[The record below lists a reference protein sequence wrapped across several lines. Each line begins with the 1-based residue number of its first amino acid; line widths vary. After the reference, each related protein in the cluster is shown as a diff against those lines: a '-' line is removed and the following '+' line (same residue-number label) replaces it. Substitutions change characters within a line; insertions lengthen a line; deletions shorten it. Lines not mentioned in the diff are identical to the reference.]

1 MVPWNL
7 QTHVA
12 SSRLLRHGIS
22 VACIAIARL
31 ALGAL
36 ILLVLLCPRA
46 PALDPSL
53 DLTQYT
59 HTAWTARDGLKGSTR
74 SIAQTPDGYLWIGT
88 EFGLVR
94 FDGARFVQWSP
105 PPGQQLPNS
114 NIVAL
119 LAARDGTL
127 WIGTLEGLASWKDGR
142 LTQYPEINGGA
153 IALLEDHQG
162 TVWAGSS
169 GSICSIRGGKTECQ
183 GINGSEGTGLYYLYG
198 NRGTAVYSLYEDTIQ
213 RLWAGTE
220 AGLWQ
225 FNPGPPRRYTPQQV
239 STQQGVVQGDRAAG
253 LVFISGE
260 NYLLRQLARNNI
272 EYYAVPGVRGSF
284 KASHLLRDR
293 KGALWIGTYDQGLL
307 RVYQGKTSRFALG
320 EGLSGN
326 LVTAFFE
333 DREGS
338 IWVGTTNGLDRFR
351 EPAVA
356 TISAYQGLRSPVWS
370 VLPARDSS
378 VWIGSFDG
386 LQRWNEGQLTIYL
399 SAGVSGKQVV
409 GQPRAIN
416 GVVREIT
423 DPELPDNYIGSLYE
437 DQRGRVW
444 VTTSKGVVWFDNGR
458 VTRVSGLPLGSANA
472 IIADEGDGVWISYP
486 SNGLFHVAHGEV
498 VQSVPWPW
506 SDKGDDPRLSAV
518 VPDSA
523 KGGLWLGSA
532 RLGIAHFKDGQLS
545 AWLGSKD
552 GLGADLI
559 WNLYVDHEGTL
570 WAATEGGLSRVRDGR
585 VSTLTTKNGLPCSA
599 VHWVIEDDASSLWL
613 STACGLVRIDR
624 SDLQP
629 WALNDINTI
638 HPTIFDGSDGFRMH
652 AMLTAYSPVVKK
664 APDGKLWFAH
674 NDGVSSIDPHN
685 LRLNGLPPPVHIE
698 QIAANGKTY
707 AAVDGLRLPP
717 RVRDLAIDYTALS
730 LVAPEKVRFRFK
742 LEGQDADWREVVNV
756 RHVQYSN
763 LAPGN
768 YRFRV
773 MASNNSG
780 VWNEQGASLDFAI
793 APAYYQTNWFR
804 ALGVVALLALL
815 WVSYRARVRQL
826 RRQEKKLRDVVE
838 TIPTIA
844 WTALPDG
851 WVDFS
856 NHHWEEYTGLSLEKG
871 AGSGWEVAVHPND
884 VKRQVEKWRASVASG
899 EPYESEAR
907 YRRADGEY
915 RWFLVRAVPLRDT
928 RGKIVKWYGTKTDIE
943 DRKRAEQERESL
955 RSDLAHVN
963 RVSMLGEL
971 AASLSHELKQPIA
984 ATITNAKTCMRWLKR
999 DQPDVDEA
1007 CEATDRIVEDGK
1019 RAADI
1024 IDRLR
1029 SLYKKAPP
1037 NRELVEVNE
1046 IIGEMVVLL
1055 RGEAHRY
1062 GVSMRMD
1069 LAPDLPK
1076 ITADRVQLQQVLMNL
1091 MLNAIEAMKETGGV
1105 LTAKSQLDQDGQVL
1119 ISVSDTGVGLP
1130 AEKADEIFNAFFTT
1144 KPQGSGMGLAISRS
1158 IVESHGGHLWATPNS
1173 GRGAEFHFTLPTA
1186 AVEVRVPAAG
1196 T

>member
-7 QTHVA
+7 KSQVA
-12 SSRLLRHGIS
+12 SSRVIGHGRL
-22 VACIAIARL
+22 VACVAIARL

-53 DLTQYT
+53 DLTQYS
-59 HTAWTARDGLKGSTR
+59 HTAWTSRDGLMGSTR
-74 SIAQTPDGYLWIGT
+74 SIVQTPDGYLWIGT
-88 EFGLVR
+88 EFGLFR
-94 FDGARFVQWSP
+94 FDGVRFVQWSP
-105 PPGQQLPNS
+105 PPGQHLPSS

-119 LAARDGTL
+119 LAASDGTL
-127 WIGTLEGLASWKDGR
+127 WIGTLEGLASWKDRR

-153 IALLEDHQG
+153 LALLEDHEG
-162 TVWAGSS
+162 TVWVGSS
-169 GSICSIRGGKTECQ
+169 GRLCSIRGEKSECQ
-183 GINGSEGTGLYYLYG
+183 DINGNSGTGLYYLYG
-198 NRGTAVYSLYEDTIQ
+198 NRGAAVYSLYEDTNQ
-213 RLWAGTE
+213 RLWTGTE
-220 AGLWQ
+220 LGLWQ
-225 FNPGPPRRYTPQQV
+225 FNPGPPKRYTPQQV

-260 NYLLRQLARNNI
+260 DYVVRQLSEDKI
-272 EYYAVPGVRGSF
+272 EKYAVPGVRGPF

-293 KGALWIGTYDQGLL
+293 NAALWIGTYDQGLL

-351 EPAVA
+351 APAVV
-356 TISAYQGLRSPVWS
+356 TISAHQGLRSPVWS
-370 VLPARDSS
+370 VLPARDVS

-386 LQRWNEGQLTIYL
+386 LQRWNKGQLTIYL
-399 SAGVSGKQVV
+399 SGGVSQFGRPPGAVN
-409 GQPRAIN
+409 AS
-416 GVVREIT
+416 VREIT
-423 DPELPDNYIGSLYE
+423 DPGLPDNYIGSLYE

-444 VTTSKGVVWFDNGR
+444 VTTSKGVVWFENGR
-458 VTRVSGLPLGSANA
+458 FTRVSGLPVGSANA
-472 IIADEGDGVWISYP
+472 IIPDQGDGVWISYP
-486 SNGLFHVAHGEV
+486 SQGFFHVAHGEV
-498 VQSVPWPW
+498 VQTMPWPW
-506 SDKGDDPRLSAV
+506 SDKGEDPRLSAV

-523 KGGLWLGSA
+523 TGGLWLGSA

-545 AWLGSKD
+545 TWLGSKN
-552 GLGADLI
+552 GLGADLV
-559 WNLYVDHEGTL
+559 WNLHVDHEGTL

-585 VSTLTTKNGLPCSA
+585 ISTLTTRNGLPCNA
-599 VHWVIEDDASSLWL
+599 VHWVIEDDGSSLWL

-624 SDLQP
+624 SDLQA
-629 WALNDINTI
+629 WALNDKHTT

-674 NDGVSSIDPHN
+674 NDGVSVIDPKN
-685 LRLNGLPPPVHIE
+685 LRPNNLPPPVHIE
-698 QIAANGKTY
+698 QITANGKTY

-742 LEGQDADWREVVNV
+742 LEGQDQDWREVVNG

-763 LAPGN
+763 LAPSN

-773 MASNNSG
+773 IACNNSG
-780 VWNEQGASLDFAI
+780 VWNEHGATLDFAI

-804 ALGVVALLALL
+804 ALCVAAFLALL
-815 WVSYRARVRQL
+815 WVAYQVRVRQL

-851 WVDFS
+851 RVDFS
-856 NHHWEEYTGLSLEKG
+856 NHHWEEYTGVSLEKG
-871 AGSGWEVAVHPND
+871 SGSGWEAAVHPDD
-884 VKRQVEKWRASVASG
+884 VKQHAEKWRASVASG
-899 EPYESEAR
+899 EPFESEAR
-907 YRRADGEY
+907 YRRADGTY
-915 RWFLVRAVPLRDT
+915 RWFLVRAVPLRDGG
-928 RGKIVKWYGTKTDIE
+928 GKILKWYGTKTDIE
-943 DRKRAEQERESL
+943 DRKRAEQL
-955 RSDLAHVN
+955 QADMAHTN
-963 RVSMLGEL
+963 RVSLMGEL

-984 ATITNAKTCMRWLKR
+984 AAITNARTCVRWLKR
-999 DQPDVDEA
+999 QEPDVMEA
-1007 CEATDRIVEDGK
+1007 SEAADRIVEDGK

-1029 SLYKKAPP
+1029 SLYKKSPP
-1037 NRELVEVNE
+1037 QRELVQVNE
-1046 IIGEMVVLL
+1046 IVREMVVLL
-1055 RGEAHRY
+1055 RGQANRY
-1062 GVSMRMD
+1062 AVSIRPD
-1069 LAPDLPK
+1069 LADALPK

-1091 MLNAIEAMKETGGV
+1091 MLNGIEAMKETGGV
-1105 LTAKSQLDQDGQVL
+1105 LTVKSRLEDGSRVA
-1119 ISVSDTGVGLP
+1119 ISVSDIGVGLP
-1130 AEKADEIFNAFFTT
+1130 TETADQIFNTFFTT

-1158 IVESHGGHLWATPNS
+1158 IVESHGGRLWATANS
-1173 GRGAEFHFTLPTA
+1173 GRGATFHFTLPTA
-1186 AVEVRVPAAG
+1186 AETENAPATAR
-1196 T
+1196 

>member
-7 QTHVA
+7 QSHVA
-12 SSRLLRHGIS
+12 YSCVLRRGIL
-22 VACIAIARL
+22 VPCIAIARF

-36 ILLVLLCPRA
+36 ILLTSLCPRA
-46 PALDPSL
+46 PALDPLL

-59 HTAWTARDGLKGSTR
+59 HTAWTARDGLNGSAR

-105 PPGQQLPNS
+105 PPGQQLPS
-114 NIVAL
+114 PNIVAL

-142 LTQYPEINGGA
+142 LTHYPEISGGA
-153 IALLEDHQG
+153 LALLEDHQG

-169 GSICSIRGGKTECQ
+169 GMVCSIRGGKTECQ
-183 GINGSEGTGLYYLYG
+183 SLSSSLGTGLYYLYG
-198 NRGTAVYSLYEDTIQ
+198 NRGAAVYSLYEDTNQ

-220 AGLWQ
+220 AGLWRIY
-225 FNPGPPRRYTPQQV
+225 PGPPKCYTPQQV
-239 STQQGVVQGDRAAG
+239 STQQGVVQGDGAAE
-253 LVFISGE
+253 LIFISGE
-260 NYLLRQLARNNI
+260 NYVVRQLSGDKVG
-272 EYYAVPGVRGSF
+272 EYAVPGVRGPF

-293 KGALWIGTYDQGLL
+293 NGVLWIGTYDQGLL

-338 IWVGTTNGLDRFR
+338 IWIGTTNGLDRFR
-351 EPAVA
+351 APAVV

-370 VLPARDSS
+370 VLPVRDGS

-386 LQRWNEGQLTIYL
+386 LQRWNQGQLTIYL
-399 SAGVSGKQVV
+399 SSRVSEKQF
-409 GQPRAIN
+409 GQPGAVN

-423 DPELPDNYIGSLYE
+423 EPGLPDNYIGSLYE

-444 VTTSKGVVWFDNGR
+444 VTTSKGVVWFENGR
-458 VTRVSGLPLGSANA
+458 STRVDGLPAGSANA
-472 IIADEGDGVWISYP
+472 IIPDESDGVWISYP
-486 SNGLFHVAHGEV
+486 SNGLFHVVEGKV

-506 SDKGDDPRLSAV
+506 SGHGEEPRLSAV
-518 VPDSA
+518 VPEPS

-532 RLGIAHFKDGQLS
+532 RLGIAYFMGGQLS
-545 AWLGSKD
+545 PWLGSKH
-552 GLGADLI
+552 GLGADLV

-570 WAATEGGLSRVRDGR
+570 WAATEGGLSRVRDRR
-585 VSTLTTKNGLPCSA
+585 VSTLTTKNGLPCNA

-624 SDLQP
+624 GDLQA
-629 WALNDINTI
+629 WASDAKPAI
-638 HPTIFDGSDGFRMH
+638 HVTMFDGSDGFRMH
-652 AMLTAYSPVVKK
+652 AMLTGYSPVVKK

-674 NDGVSSIDPHN
+674 NDGVSVIDPKN
-685 LRLNGLPPPVHIE
+685 LRLNKLPPPVHIE
-698 QIAANGKTY
+698 QITANGNTY

-717 RVRDLAIDYTALS
+717 RVRDLAINYTALS

-780 VWNEQGASLDFAI
+780 IWNEQGATLDFAI
-793 APAYYQTNWFR
+793 ASAYYQTNWFR
-804 ALGVVALLALL
+804 ALCGAAFLALL
-815 WVSYRARVRQL
+815 WVAYLLRVRQL
-826 RRQEKKLRDVVE
+826 RHQEKKLRDVIE
-838 TIPTIA
+838 TIPTFA

-851 WVDFS
+851 SIDFA
-856 NHHWEEYTGLSLEKG
+856 NRNWEEYSGFSSEKT
-871 AGSGWEVAVHPND
+871 AGSGWEAAVHPAD
-884 VKRQVEKWRASVASG
+884 LKRHVEKWHASAATG
-899 EPYESEAR
+899 ETFESEVR
-907 YRRADGEY
+907 FRRTDGEY
-915 RWFLVRAVPLRDT
+915 RWFLARAVPLRDA
-928 RGKIVKWYGTKTDIE
+928 RGNILKWYGTSTDIE
-943 DRKRAEQERESL
+943 DRKRAEEERERL
-955 RSDLAHVN
+955 QADLAHVN
-963 RVSMLGEL
+963 RVSMMGEL
-971 AASLSHELKQPIA
+971 AASLSHELKQPIT
-984 ATITNAKTCMRWLKR
+984 ATVTNAKTSIRWLKR
-999 DQPDVDEA
+999 EQPDLDEA
-1007 CEATDRIVEDGK
+1007 CEASARIVEDGK

-1037 NRELVEVNE
+1037 QRELVDVNE
-1046 IIGEMVVLL
+1046 VIREMVVLL

-1062 GVSMRMD
+1062 GVSIRTD
-1069 LAPDLPK
+1069 LADGLPK

-1105 LTAKSQLDQDGQVL
+1105 LTLTSLLDQEGRVL

-1144 KPQGSGMGLAISRS
+1144 KAQGSGMGLAISRN
-1158 IVESHGGHLWATPNS
+1158 IVESHGGRLWATAND
-1173 GRGAEFHFTLPTA
+1173 GRGATFHFSLPV
-1186 AVEVRVPAAG
+1186 AVDVATMPAIG